1 MLEATVT
8 KTLREFTLDASIR
21 AGPGEIVALM
31 GENGAGKSS
40 VLNLIAGLM
49 TPGTGSVR
57 LAGSTLFDAAG
68 GIDVPVEDR
77 RIGYVC
83 QNAGVF
89 PHLTVAG
96 NVAFG
101 LRAWHTPQDRVE
113 EQVAYWLER
122 MNITGLAT
130 VKAGELSGGQKQR
143 VALARAFA
151 IGPRLLLLDEPFTA
165 LDAAAVSSVIPLIRK
180 SVASAHIPCII
191 VTHRIADA
199 VKGADRACL
208 LDHGKMVWEGAPGEM
223 PVCSCRENCE
233 R

>member
-1 MLEATVT
+1 MLEASVT
-8 KTLREFTLDASIR
+8 KTLREFVLDASIR
-21 AGPGEIVALM
+21 AGPREIVALM

-40 VLNLIAGLM
+40 ILNLIAGLV
-49 TPGTGSVR
+49 TPGSGSVR
-57 LAGSTLFDAAG
+57 LSGSPLFDAAN

-89 PHLTVAG
+89 PHLTVAD

-113 EQVAYWLER
+113 EQVAHWLER
-122 MNITGLAT
+122 MNITGLASIR
-130 VKAGELSGGQKQR
+130 AGELSGGQKQR

-151 IGPRLLLLDEPFTA
+151 IKPRLLLLDEPLTA
-165 LDAAAVSSVIPLIRK
+165 LDAAAVSSVIPLIRE
-180 SVASAHIPCII
+180 SVAAARIPCII

-199 VKGADRACL
+199 VKGADRVCL
-208 LDHGKMVWEGAPGEM
+208 IDHGKIVWEGVPGRM
-223 PVCSCRENCE
+223 PVCSCRENSE
-233 R
+233 G